1 MEEPSNTGIVYILSN
16 EAMPNYLKVG
26 VTRGDSPEDV
36 RRRIGELSSHTGVP
50 RAFNCE
56 YAAVVANYEKVEEA
70 ILYAFDHFRV
80 NPRREFLEG
89 IDPIRVKAVLKLH
102 EIKDA
107 TPVATD
113 SGIDDH
119 FETEKPPRAE
129 RFRFSMV
136 GIPVGATLRW
146 ADDPEIEC
154 VVANERTRVTY
165 QGRGY
170 AISTLTKELK
180 GWKHIPTGT
189 RYWLYEGETLQERRE
204 RLEREDYEGDE

>member
-1 MEEPSNTGIVYILSN
+1 MVEPSNTGIVYILSN

-26 VTRGDSPEDV
+26 VTSGDSPDDV
-36 RRRIGELSSHTGVP
+36 RRRMGELSSHTGVP

-56 YAAVVANYEKVEEA
+56 YAAVVANYEKVEAA
-70 ILYAFDHFRV
+70 ILYAFDYFRV

-113 SGIDDH
+113 SGIDDPP
-119 FETEKPPRAE
+119 ETDKPPRAE

-136 GIPVGATLRW
+136 GIPVGETLRW
-146 ADDPEIEC
+146 ADNPEIEC
-154 VVANERTRVTY
+154 VVANEKTSVTY
-165 QGRGY
+165 RGQNY
-170 AISTLTKELK
+170 AISTLTRELK
-180 GWKHIPTGT
+180 GWKNIPTGT

-204 RLEREDYEGDE
+204 RLERAEYEGDE